1 MSPAKKNSNDEDD
14 RPQRRQF
21 GEEEDAQES
30 QGFSFAE
37 LKERLIA
44 APEKIRDWIEANQVK
59 ALIILISAF
68 VVFLLI
74 VGLLVWHIIAV
85 KNRPTVEQ
93 AMESLQLGYYT
104 QSQHFADS
112 VLKYS
117 KEQEVTKRATALLVK
132 GMSLC
137 LQTDISTIPEKR
149 AYYLTA
155 ANYLQE
161 SKKLGFPEEYAAEGL
176 FFLGKSLYY
185 ADHLQEAVEVFK
197 EAEKVKPENMSLI
210 YWLLA
215 QGLTR
220 TDQPDYNT
228 ALHYTDLY
236 LKVVTDPHLRE
247 IAQLFQTVILLRL
260 GRLDEAIQTFDRVP
274 VKDELESY
282 QEFVGAQILMEQA
295 NTLRLR
301 AIQLEKELFLT
312 DSPFEIKPEMGASSQ
327 PNPTVPSEEPNDFW
341 ETPVIPEQKPDYQ
354 ELYESPDNWLDAV
367 DDKTTSTSLFIQEMV
382 KRQKGTNWPV
392 EVSEQERRRIPYSQK
407 KEPVS
412 QPFAENA
419 IRFAYAHSAHSNTSD
434 RSEHSEKVAN
444 IQPVRFQQSESEL
457 QSKSTTALGLQ
468 ATTGQTTTEPK
479 TLGLRPP
486 ETQQIDSAVQEMDVR
501 IAQVREL
508 RKEAIAKY
516 NEAILRLEMS
526 KKADPENAEIVRS
539 ATLLQGVCYETMGE
553 FRKAQDMYRLCVNSF
568 PRTSTGVAGEFLWS
582 EIERKLGYFDRS
594 LTGYE
599 RCLQEYEQLEK
610 YINPYFPLTMLQKR
624 ADEAVKSYLELHD
637 YNKAFSLL
645 SVFKPLFP
653 KEQIA
658 QICATGYE
666 EWGKELH
673 RDANRT
679 RFEEHEKLLAQSREK
694 FRLAGRWYRELA
706 KYDFATDRFVKWIW
720 RSAEAF
726 RAGKDYLSAIRMYEQ
741 YMQHEILERQ
751 AEVRALLGQMYF
763 DLDLLDKSIA
773 MFDDFLTYYSDS
785 PLVFRVRLIDSY
797 AQTEKGNVQKAEEL
811 LLENLSGILAPD
823 AAEYRDS
830 MFALGK
836 LYYNTGNLTKAIPTL
851 EDAIVLYPDAVQS
864 AETYYRL
871 ARLNLKKVEEA
882 KKVKDETPLSTV
894 RERSD
899 LEMERAKRKALEY
912 YQKSKQLLL
921 KREHDL
927 VLSQAEEMMLMISY
941 IQVAQ
946 LLLELGELNQALTA
960 FNEAQNRYIDQPES
974 LDILIQIAQIYRRLR
989 MTESVLE
996 TINRGKILL
1005 QKLTAEK
1012 AFQAGYRFNEQ
1023 EWNELLNW
1031 QMQMESL

>member
-30 QGFSFAE
+30 QGFSFAQ

-44 APEKIRDWIEANQVK
+44 APEKIRDWVEANQVK

-68 VVFLLI
+68 VVFLLL

-93 AMESLQLGYYT
+93 AMEALELGYYT

-117 KEQEVTKRATALLVK
+117 NEQEVKKRATALLVK
-132 GMSLC
+132 GISLC

-176 FFLGKSLYY
+176 FFLGKSLYF

-197 EAEKVKPENMSLI
+197 EAEKVKPENMPLI

-247 IAQLFQTVILLRL
+247 MAQLFQTVILLRL

-274 VKDELESY
+274 VKDKLESY
-282 QEFVGAQILMEQA
+282 QEFVGAQILMDEA

-301 AIQLEKELFLT
+301 AMQLEKELFLT
-312 DSPFEIKPEMGASSQ
+312 DSPFEIKPEMGVSSQ
-327 PNPTVPSEEPNDFW
+327 PGKTVPSEEPDDFW
-341 ETPVIPEQKPDYQ
+341 ETPAIPEQKPDYQ
-354 ELYESPDNWLDAV
+354 ELYESPDDWLDTV

-382 KRQKGTNWPV
+382 KRQKGTNRPI
-392 EVSEQERRRIPYSQK
+392 EVSEQEKRHLQAPQK

-412 QPFAENA
+412 QPFVENP
-419 IRFAYAHSAHSNTSD
+419 IRFAYSHSGHSDHADHAKRSD
-434 RSEHSEKVAN
+434 RSARVAN
-444 IQPVRFQQSESEL
+444 VQPMRFQL
-457 QSKSTTALGLQ
+457 T
-468 ATTGQTTTEPK
+468 
-479 TLGLRPP
+479 
-486 ETQQIDSAVQEMDVR
+486 DSVAQEMDAR
-501 IAQVREL
+501 IAQVREF
-508 RKEAIAKY
+508 RKESIAKY

-526 KKADPENAEIVRS
+526 KKADSENAEIVQS

-553 FRKAQDMYRLCVNSF
+553 FRKAQDMYRLCVHSF

-599 RCLQEYEQLEK
+599 RCLQEYEQLDK
-610 YINPYFPLTMLQKR
+610 YINPYFPLTMLKKR

-666 EWGKELH
+666 EWGKEL
-673 RDANRT
+673 RREANNA
-679 RFEEHEKLLAQSREK
+679 RFEEHDKRLAQSRDK
-694 FRLAGRWYRELA
+694 FRLAARWYRELA

-741 YMQHEILERQ
+741 YMQHEIIERQ

-773 MFDDFLTYYSDS
+773 MFDDFLTYYSDN

-797 AQTEKGNVQKAEEL
+797 AHTEKGDVQKAEEL

-830 MFALGK
+830 IFALGK
-836 LYYNTGNLTKAIPTL
+836 LYYNTGNLARAIPTL
-851 EDAIVLYPDAVQS
+851 EDAVVLYPDAVQS

-871 ARLNLKKVEEA
+871 ARLNLNKVEEA
-882 KKVKDETPLSTV
+882 KKVKDATPLSTV

-946 LLLELGELNQALTA
+946 LLLELGELNEALTA

-974 LDILIQIAQIYRRLR
+974 LDILIQIAQIYRRLG

-996 TINRGKILL
+996 TINRGKVLL
-1005 QKLTAEK
+1005 QKLTADK
-1012 AFQAGYRFNEQ
+1012 AFPTGYRFNEQ

-1031 QMQMESL
+1031 QMRMESQ